1 MLQLSHRQASDR
13 RAYGGNRKMALLDH
27 HRGPARKHPA
37 GSALCFGITIAGLT
51 ALAVALSWAMNF
63 V

>member
-1 MLQLSHRQASDR
+1 
-13 RAYGGNRKMALLDH
+13 MALLDH
-27 HRGPARKHPA
+27 HRGPARQHPA
-37 GSALCFGITIAGLT
+37 GSALCFGLTIAGLT